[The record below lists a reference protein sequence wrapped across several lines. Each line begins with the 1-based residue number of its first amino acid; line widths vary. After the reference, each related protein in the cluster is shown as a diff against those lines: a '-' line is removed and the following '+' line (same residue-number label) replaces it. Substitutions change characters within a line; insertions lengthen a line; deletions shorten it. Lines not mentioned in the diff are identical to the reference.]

1 MSKKKKI
8 TLVPRL
14 RFPEFKHSSEW
25 TKTELCVLADKVV
38 TRNRDNLVN
47 RVLTNSAL
55 DGVVNQSDYFD
66 RDIANHNNLENYYVI
81 DKGDYVYNPRI
92 SVTAPVG
99 PISKNKIGR
108 GVMSP
113 LYIVFRFKSAKNAF
127 YEQYFKTNLWHD
139 YLKGVSNTGVRHDRM
154 NISNDSFFEMPLPC
168 SAEEEQQKIADCLSS
183 IDELIY
189 AEGRKLSALRDHKKG
204 LMQKLFPVGNRIVP
218 EWRFSEFRDCGEWK
232 KVKLSDVGE
241 IITGSTP
248 STNKNE
254 YYGGQFMFAS
264 PADISDKR
272 YIDSTKTTLSEL
284 GYQQARH
291 IRANSILFVCIGSTI
306 GKLAQNREE
315 CATNQQINSLVPY
328 ENYNNSFI
336 YFALEYSSNAISS
349 LAGKQAVPIVNK
361 TLFSNVVISVPFEK
375 QEQEK
380 IADCFSSVD
389 ELITVQAKKIETL
402 KTHKK
407 GLMQGLFPSIEEVS
421 E

>member
-1 MSKKKKI
+1 MSKRKKI

-14 RFPEFKHSSEW
+14 RFPEFRHSSEW

-55 DGVVNQSDYFD
+55 DGVVDQSDYFD

-113 LYIVFRFKSAKNAF
+113 LYTVFRFKSAKNDF

-139 YLKGVSNTGVRHDRM
+139 YLKGVSNTGARHDRM

-183 IDELIY
+183 LDELII
-189 AEGRKLSALRDHKKG
+189 AEDRKLSALRDHKKG
-204 LMQKLFPVGNRIVP
+204 LMQKLFPAGDRTVP
-218 EWRFSEFRDCGEWK
+218 EWRFSEFKNSGKWLRK
-232 KVKLSDVGE
+232 SLSKLCDMKSGKFIQATRIYESQKDNMY
-241 IITGSTP
+241 P
-248 STNKNE
+248 C
-254 YYGGQFMFAS
+254 YGGNGLRGYAYSFTHSGKYSLIGRQGALCGNVTFVSGDFHATEHAIVATEKHNICAKWLYFLLIKMKLNQFATGQAQ
-264 PADISDKR
+264 PG
-272 YIDSTKTTLSEL
+272 LSV
-284 GYQQARH
+284 Q
-291 IRANSILFVCIGSTI
+291 
-306 GKLAQNREE
+306 
-315 CATNQQINSLVPY
+315 
-328 ENYNNSFI
+328 
-336 YFALEYSSNAISS
+336 ALEKIETY
-349 LAGKQAVPIVNK
+349 VPNIMA
-361 TLFSNVVISVPFEK
+361 
-375 QEQEK
+375 EQQK
-380 IADCFSSVD
+380 IADCLSSID
-389 ELITVQAKKIETL
+389 ELISMQTEKIETL
-402 KTHKK
+402 KAHKK
-407 GLMQGLFPSIEEVS
+407 GLMQGLFPSIKEVS